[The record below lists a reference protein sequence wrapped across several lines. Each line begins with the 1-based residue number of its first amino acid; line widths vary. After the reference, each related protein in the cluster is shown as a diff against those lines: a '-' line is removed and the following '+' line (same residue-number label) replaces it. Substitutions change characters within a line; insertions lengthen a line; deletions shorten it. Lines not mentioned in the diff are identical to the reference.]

1 MQLKGKTAII
11 TGAAGGIGRATVLR
25 FVQEGCAGCR
35 CRHSAEKGP
44 RKQPIL

>member
-25 FVQEGCAGCR
+25 FVQEGRGLSLPTFR
-35 CRHSAEKGP
+35 GKVP

>member
-25 FVQEGCAGCR
+25 FVQEGARVVAADIQGEG
-35 CRHSAEKGP
+35 AEET
-44 RKQPIL
+44 PIL